1 VIESVGF
8 NGGTALGL
16 MAAVAEGLGMW
27 R

>member
-8 NGGTALGL
+8 NGSTALGL
-16 MAAVAEGLGMW
+16 MAAVVEGLGMW